1 MRDRSPES
9 GCESLSARSAGNGA
23 TSKLFRSPS
32 TRLRAK
38 GPELLAEAKKANFA
52 IDYVSGE
59 DPESIFHGL
68 YKIEPSFAA
77 KLKQVL
83 AP

>member
-1 MRDRSPES
+1 
-9 GCESLSARSAGNGA
+9 
-23 TSKLFRSPS
+23 
-32 TRLRAK
+32 
-38 GPELLAEAKKANFA
+38 LLAEAKKANFA

-59 DPESIFHGL
+59 DLESIVHGL
-68 YKIEPSFAA
+68 YKIEPLFAA